1 MKRVFL
7 FVFCSLA
14 CVCMSASDQRYV
26 GGDISML
33 PLYEVHNQ
41 PYRDAYGK
49 KIDNMLSWLMQDCGW
64 NLFRVRL
71 FVNPAKTDPSVSQDL
86 EYVTQLGQRI
96 KAAGGA
102 FMLDFHYSDTWVDA
116 LHIQAPAAWKGK
128 SDAEMEQ
135 ALSQYT
141 HQVLSALKSANAT
154 PDFVQVGNE
163 IMYGLCDIAVHP
175 YDKAGDNWT
184 GYLALV
190 KAGCEAVREECP
202 KAQIIIHTDRPC
214 NTSYNKYYYQ
224 KLVDANIDF
233 DIIGLS
239 YYPFWHGYL
248 TDEQVK
254 SKSDKNNLVKSVK
267 QLALDFPAKK
277 VQIVE
282 CAYNFNYW
290 PSTGVSYDTRDV
302 WPCSKEGQY
311 NFVKAL
317 VDALQPLE
325 NVTGICY
332 WFPEEAGNGDDT
344 DWNTSK
350 GTVLWTW
357 MNRGFWNPENSSGHA
372 INRLAPASE
381 SVLPHTVCA
390 PYYMAGFVKELPSG
404 MESIQHSEVRI
415 QKVIRDGQL
424 YLIYKGRMYDVRGN
438 RIGN

>member
-7 FVFCSLA
+7 SWALVLA
-14 CVCMSASDQRYV
+14 MALQAEEPRFV
-26 GGDISML
+26 GGDISMM
-33 PLYEVHNQ
+33 PLYETHNQ

-49 KIDNMLSWLMQDCGW
+49 KIDNMLSWWMESCGW

-86 EYVTQLGQRI
+86 EYVTQLGKRI
-96 KAAGGA
+96 KAAGGS

-128 SDAEMEQ
+128 SDADM
-135 ALSQYT
+135 AKTLGQYT
-141 HQVLSALKSANAT
+141 HDVLATLKANNAT
-154 PDFVQVGNE
+154 PDLVQVGNE
-163 IMYGLCDIAVHP
+163 IMYGLCDINVYP
-175 YDKAGDNWT
+175 YEKAGANWE
-184 GYLALV
+184 GYLGLL
-190 KAGCEAVREECP
+190 KAGCDAVRDECP
-202 KAQIIIHTDRPC
+202 KAQIIIHTDRPT
-214 NTSYNKYYYQ
+214 NSSYNKYYYQ

-233 DIIGLS
+233 DVIGLS

-254 SKSDKNNLVKSVK
+254 SKSDKNNLVKAVK
-267 QLALDFPAKK
+267 QLAVDFPSKK

-282 CAYNFNYW
+282 FAYNFNYW
-290 PSTGVSYDTRDV
+290 PTKGVSYDTRDV

-311 NFVKAL
+311 NLVKDL
-317 VDALQPLE
+317 VDAMKPLE
-325 NVTGICY
+325 NVTGLCY

-350 GTVLWTW
+350 GTVLETW
-357 MNRGFWNPENSSGHA
+357 LNRGFWNPENDNGHA
-372 INRLAPASE
+372 INRLKPASE

-404 MESIQHSEVRI
+404 IESIQLSDVRI
-415 QKVIRDGQL
+415 QKIIRNGQVIILRGDKEYNIQGQL
-424 YLIYKGRMYDVRGN
+424 IVGN
-438 RIGN
+438 